1 MVLAHVFPKYDF
13 GERHTIRVTAP
24 PAAALA
30 AARATTVR
38 EVPVFVALM
47 TLRSLPLL
55 LLRRRPLYLGE
66 PILNGFRRMGFAVAA
81 ESEDEIVIVGVGR
94 FWRLDGGLRRTSP
107 EDFEGFA
114 EPGFAKVGFNFS
126 VAPNGRGCELATETR
141 ILGTDPGA
149 RRSFGRYWRVVQ
161 PGSAAIRRDW
171 LRAIR
176 RRAESRR

>member
-1 MVLAHVFPKYDF
+1 MVLDDVLPKYDF

-24 PAAALA
+24 PGAALA
-30 AARATTVR
+30 AARATTAR

-47 TLRSLPLL
+47 ALRSLPLL
-55 LLRRRPLYLGE
+55 LRRRSLNLGE

-81 ESEDEIVIVGVGR
+81 ESADEIVIVGVGR
-94 FWRLDGGLRRTSP
+94 FWRLDGGVRRTCP

-114 EPGFAKVGFNFS
+114 QPGFAKVGFNFS
-126 VAPNGRGCELATETR
+126 VAPNGRGCELVTETR

-149 RRSFGRYWRVVQ
+149 RRSFGRYWRVVH